1 MSKSV
6 PFCFAC
12 NLTNRVERR
21 CIVRREMLT
30 SRRLKPF
37 IHGKPCFLSRRRIHM
52 KDKDE
57 IFDDGFDLGMGE
69 EAFPISYLLS
79 LMSTWNDF
87 MKDSF

>member
-1 MSKSV
+1 
-6 PFCFAC
+6 
-12 NLTNRVERR
+12 
-21 CIVRREMLT
+21 
-30 SRRLKPF
+30 
-37 IHGKPCFLSRRRIHM
+37 M

-57 IFDDGFDLGMGE
+57 IFDDGFDLGMEE